1 MKKSFVLLMIFFT
14 LSGITQAQIPQTIS
28 YQGVLTDSNG
38 ELITSNGLRLTFQ
51 FYSTAE
57 GGEPLW
63 KEIHDSVPVD
73 NGLFSAILGSR
84 KRLRLPF
91 DRPYFLGIT
100 VNNGRELLP
109 RIELTATAYS
119 LNSRAV
125 ADSAITG
132 KSIARGSLVR
142 SLNGLTDAVTL
153 KAGDNISLT
162 VEGQNV
168 TISAGAQGGQSR
180 NTLDA
185 ADGDPVAAVLVDDTG
200 NVGIGSATPATRL
213 HVEGGSDAKASGGGF
228 VTIGA
233 IGAKNIVID
242 NNEIMARDNGG
253 ASPLFLNA
261 DSGAIILGKSDSSAV
276 GLGTSTP
283 TERLHLNTVSGS
295 DMKILFSEEDKRAV
309 SLFYEGS
316 AGTGTDN
323 RLHIRSE
330 LGGAE
335 NNLMTW
341 KLDGKVGIGTEAPGQ
356 KLSVNGT
363 VESLSGGFKFPDGT
377 VQTTAATSSSADG
390 HSLDAADGSPTDV
403 VFVSNSGK
411 VGIGTKSPGAKLDIA
426 GDVRWQPVTR
436 YVTLH
441 PSAFRRRKDT
451 DDPVEITSPLGLR
464 AIPNTLEQVTFA
476 FLHAPVNLPDGAVVT
491 SFQYIY
497 VDQLQNFDTTARL
510 RRKHLT
516 DALTT
521 TMASATS
528 SSYSDHIRTKT
539 DDTIVDAVIDNSQY
553 VYSVYVV
560 LETHSIH
567 SIPSISALYLTAIR
581 IEYTMD
587 RPH

>member
-38 ELITSNGLRLTFQ
+38 ELITSSGLRLTFQ

-63 KEIHDSVPVD
+63 KEIHDSVPVE

-84 KRLRLPF
+84 TRLRLPF
-91 DRPYFLGIT
+91 DQPYFLGIT

-168 TISAGAQGGQSR
+168 TISAGAQGSQSR

-185 ADGDPVAAVLVDDTG
+185 ADGNPVAAVLVDDTG

-228 VTIGA
+228 VAIGA
-233 IGAKNIVID
+233 IGAKNIVLD

-335 NNLMTW
+335 SNLMTW

-356 KLSVNGT
+356 KLSVSGT

-377 VQTTAATSSSADG
+377 VQITAAGSGGDG

-411 VGIGTKSPGAKLDIA
+411 VGIGTKNPGAKLDIA

-436 YVTLH
+436 YVSLH

-451 DDPVEITSPLGLR
+451 DDPVEITSTLGLR
-464 AIPNTLEQVTFA
+464 AIPNTLDRVTFA
-476 FLHAPVNLPDGAVVT
+476 FVHAPVNLPDGAVVT

-497 VDQLQNFDTTARL
+497 VDQLQIFDTTAKL
-510 RRKHLT
+510 LRKHLT

-539 DDTIVDAVIDNSQY
+539 DNTIVDAVIDNSQY
-553 VYSVYVV
+553 VYSVYVE
-560 LETHSIH
+560 LETHSI
-567 SIPSISALYLTAIR
+567 PSVSALYLTAIR